1 MDGVWKAAGTVVT
14 SVKRLGE
21 VYANNHSRKL
31 WDFNQATEHRLR
43 QQQRHDHHNPDV
55 GMAVARKR
63 RDNKNRG
70 KGGGTKVVITGVNKG
85 RPGGR

>member
-1 MDGVWKAAGTVVT
+1 
-14 SVKRLGE
+14 
-21 VYANNHSRKL
+21 
-31 WDFNQATEHRLR
+31 
-43 QQQRHDHHNPDV
+43 V